1 MFLNEGAKLSVRSSF
16 SGNTHCSNST
26 GRDRFNNTSVK
37 HVAVTNIWSR
47 SKTGSGKDDDDDD
60 DDDIGVCP
68 RHAKRRLRRSD
79 RHISTRAPGGVPVL
93 LNTR

>member
-60 DDDIGVCP
+60 IGVCP
-68 RHAKRRLRRSD
+68 RHARRSD